1 MKNLTRILV
10 ILIAVLLPHFLPL
23 PFNTYSIIIIL
34 IVWLYLKYDRSSFSE
49 IGFSLSKFKG
59 QALLYGMV
67 TAILIVTFL
76 QLVFFPVIES
86 IIAFPETDVA
96 MYDKLSGNTGFY
108 LIMLAMGWI
117 IGGLY
122 EEIVFH
128 GFIFFQLKKVIPG
141 NYSTAISFIITSIIF
156 GLYHLQL
163 GPADAFNAFL
173 AGAGYHLLALR
184 FKGNLWYSIICHGTY
199 NTIVITLL
207 YLDYI

>member
-1 MKNLTRILV
+1 LNNLIRIFV

-23 PFNTYSIIIIL
+23 PVNLYCIIIFF
-34 IVWLYLKYDRSSFSE
+34 IVWLYLKYDKTSFSE
-49 IGFSLSKFKG
+49 IGFSFSNFKG
-59 QALLYGMV
+59 QAVLYGIV
-67 TAILIVTFL
+67 SAILIVAFL
-76 QLVFFPVIES
+76 QLVFFPIIES
-86 IIAFPETDVA
+86 FISFPETDVE

-108 LIMLAMGWI
+108 IIMLVMGWL

-122 EEIVFH
+122 EEIIFH

-141 NYSTAISFIITSIIF
+141 KHTTQISFLITSIIF

-163 GPADAFNAFL
+163 GPADALNAFL
-173 AGAGYHLLALR
+173 AGAAYHLLALR

-199 NTIVITLL
+199 NSIVITLL